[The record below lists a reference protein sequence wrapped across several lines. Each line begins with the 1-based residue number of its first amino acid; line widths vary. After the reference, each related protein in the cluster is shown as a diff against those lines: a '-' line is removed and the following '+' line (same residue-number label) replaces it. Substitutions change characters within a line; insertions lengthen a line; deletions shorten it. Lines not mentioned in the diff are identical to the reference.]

1 MDETIS
7 FGSYLRQRRREY
19 GYTQEELA
27 ELAGCSPASIR
38 KIEAGER
45 RPSRQ
50 VAELIAE
57 CLEIPADER
66 PTFLRLAR
74 AEPPAAAQRPDG
86 PGIKGHGSGA
96 GSVVPPGPTYAPRPP
111 ATNLPVSLTPLIGR
125 DSAIHALRERLLSPD
140 VRLLTL

>member
-27 ELAGCSPASIR
+27 ELAGCSPASIC

-50 VAELIAE
+50 VAELLAE

-74 AEPPAAAQRPDG
+74 AEPLIAGERPGPAGVRGQ
-86 PGIKGHGSGA
+86 GSGVSSGA
-96 GSVVPPGPTYAPRPP
+96 IAPILESRPTVVS
-111 ATNLPVSLTPLIGR
+111 LPVSLTPLIGR
-125 DSAIHALRERLLSPD
+125 
-140 VRLLTL
+140 